1 MADEIENVSGT
12 NMDQIKIALNSLYLC
27 IDYALK
33 HIALNEGS
41 VAAAEF
47 KTRMLEKLKNG
58 SINMALL
65 EETKT
70 FDLVVGKIEALA
82 LPDEEDAPAV

>member
-1 MADEIENVSGT
+1 MSDQIENVSGT

-27 IDYALK
+27 IDYALR
-33 HIALNEGS
+33 HIALNEGAE
-41 VAAAEF
+41 AAAEF

-58 SINMALL
+58 EINMALL

-70 FDLVVGKIEALA
+70 FDLVVSKIEALV
-82 LPDEEDAPAV
+82 LPEAQPTE